1 MNYQSKHIICNNCN
15 KPGHVYSNC
24 KSPITS
30 YGIILY
36 KIENDIPKILMIN
49 RKDSLCY
56 IDFIRG
62 KYNINNTDYIQLL
75 IDKCSN
81 KEKHN
86 IISKDYEILWKDL
99 WLIGNLSQSKFIK
112 DYEVSKIKFEKIRD
126 GVYSEQ
132 FKKKVNLISLVN
144 YSKTNYQCPEW
155 EFPKG
160 RKNNNEKNIDCATR
174 ECHEETNF
182 ESNDYNIIINLGTF
196 QELYT
201 GENRIRYCHIYY
213 LSELI
218 NYQKEIE
225 VNKTELQKM
234 EVGDMKWLNQD
245 ECLHRLREYHSS
257 RVKIIERVFSLLNNL
272 EDYIIM

>member
-24 KSPITS
+24 KAPITS

-36 KIENDIPKILMIN
+36 KIDNDIPKILMIN

-99 WLIGNLSQSKFIK
+99 WLIENLSQSKFIK